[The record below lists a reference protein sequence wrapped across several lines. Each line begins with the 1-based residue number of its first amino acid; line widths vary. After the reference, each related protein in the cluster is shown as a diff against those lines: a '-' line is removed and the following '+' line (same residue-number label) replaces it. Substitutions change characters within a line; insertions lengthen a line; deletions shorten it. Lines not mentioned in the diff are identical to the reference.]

1 MAQSV
6 VVKKEEK
13 VRNIFLEKGMD
24 ISEKE
29 FIEVFKSLYPK
40 DWERIVSRYNKEEE
54 KTKPGKKH
62 PMPEPNKYLSNT
74 YKVYKKKLLQ
84 EAYEKN
90 NSNEKDL

>member
-24 ISEKE
+24 ISEEE
-29 FIEVFKSLYPK
+29 FIEFFKTLYSK
-40 DWERIVSRYNKEEE
+40 DWERIVSKYNKEEE

-62 PMPEPNKYLSNT
+62 PMPAPNKYLSNT

-90 NSNEKDL
+90 NSNTRDI

>member
-13 VRNIFLEKGMD
+13 VRNIFLEKGID
-24 ISEKE
+24 ISEEE
-29 FIEVFKSLYPK
+29 FIENFKSLHPK
-40 DWERIVSRYNKEEE
+40 DWERIVSRYNKEKE

-90 NSNEKDL
+90 NMTERNI